1 MENAD
6 NFPAEVRAWL
16 PSRKE
21 ERIVF
26 LLPETY
32 FIAPGPQAAAEF
44 VKSASSLWY
53 DRIGSK
59 IAADAAPE
67 SVMKSGILAS
77 LVEGEA
83 KAADERPILA
93 GIFLKR
99 LEKNMR
105 LQSCAT
111 VIYAWDELNI
121 RKSRLSYRD
130 LEINSPY
137 NTYLVGG
144 LPPGPICAPSESSWK
159 SALEPEE
166 SDYLFFFADREG
178 RHVFSKSYEEHL
190 AKQRRLGL

>member
-1 MENAD
+1 
-6 NFPAEVRAWL
+6 
-16 PSRKE
+16 
-21 ERIVF
+21 
-26 LLPETY
+26 
-32 FIAPGPQAAAEF
+32 
-44 VKSASSLWY
+44 
-53 DRIGSK
+53 
-59 IAADAAPE
+59 
-67 SVMKSGILAS
+67 
-77 LVEGEA
+77 
-83 KAADERPILA
+83 
-93 GIFLKR
+93 
-99 LEKNMR
+99 MR
-105 LQSCAT
+105 LLSCAT